1 MKSIKS
7 FKYKDSCEYE
17 YMLDSYDYKPAD
29 VKGFSFA
36 GKEQYHGNVLKEYYI
51 HFNDGEKEYF
61 TVADFKSFNE
71 INQSRLGFNGNKLLE
86 WYEDANVRRYRVSE
100 KTYVKVK

>member
-1 MKSIKS
+1 MKNIKY
-7 FKYKDSCEYE
+7 FKYWY
-17 YMLDSYDYKPAD
+17 SYDFEKFLKDYGYTLDD
-29 VKGFSFA
+29 VKGFKFVE
-36 GKEQYHGNVLKEYYI
+36 KKQYHGNVLKLYFI
-51 HFNDGEKEYF
+51 CFNDGEEICF